1 MDNVNL
7 FLITFSIIA
16 LIGIIVVNNID
27 FSKFKKKD
35 LYEK

>member
-7 FLITFSIIA
+7 FLIIFSIIA

-27 FSKFKKKD
+27 FSKLKKKD

>member
-1 MDNVNL
+1 MDSANL

-35 LYEK
+35 SYER

>member
-16 LIGIIVVNNID
+16 LIGIIVVNNVD

-35 LYEK
+35 SYEK

>member
-16 LIGIIVVNNID
+16 LIGIFIINNID

-35 LYEK
+35 SYER

>member
-16 LIGIIVVNNID
+16 LIGIFIINSID

-35 LYEK
+35 SYER